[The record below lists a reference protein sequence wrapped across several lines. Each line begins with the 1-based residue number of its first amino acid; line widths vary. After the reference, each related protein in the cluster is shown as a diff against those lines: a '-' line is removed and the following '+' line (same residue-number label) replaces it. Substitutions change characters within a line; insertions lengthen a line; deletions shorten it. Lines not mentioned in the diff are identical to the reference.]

1 MYVSLLSAVSDGSF
15 RLCGPHDL
23 IAGAMTLAEMT
34 VLAMD
39 EILLR
44 TEISRMRE
52 EGTRRRA
59 SERARRAKDP
69 RRAVSPGHIAAH
81 VFPHPAT
88 RRRATT
94 R

>member
-1 MYVSLLSAVSDGSF
+1 MYVSFLSAVSDGSF

-23 IAGAMTLAEMT
+23 IAGAMTHAEMAL
-34 VLAMD
+34 LAMD

-59 SERARRAKDP
+59 SERARRTEDP

-88 RRRATT
+88 RRRAGA